1 MPTRHNFSEFVKP
14 ASSKGI
20 SIDDINLS
28 SEDLEMYID
37 LLPFLNPSPYI
48 VPEDMSLTK
57 VYNLFR
63 QLGLRHAFVVPR
75 PANVVGLITRK
86 DLLIEDSED
95 SDAMELQSTSV
106 RARRRDRRIHTANGD
121 VESPLL
127 NGLLVNNTDG

>member
-1 MPTRHNFSEFVKP
+1 MDGLSSLFHRVLTRSFGIFRHNFSEFVKP

-57 VYNLFR
+57 VF
-63 QLGLRHAFVVPR
+63 A
-75 PANVVGLITRK
+75 
-86 DLLIEDSED
+86 
-95 SDAMELQSTSV
+95 
-106 RARRRDRRIHTANGD
+106 
-121 VESPLL
+121 
-127 NGLLVNNTDG
+127 